1 MRKADTDLHERRRGE
16 ILAAAEAC
24 FVAKGFHQTS
34 MQDIARAS
42 GLSMGLLYRYFD
54 SKSAIIRAFSAL
66 DRDRMIAG
74 IAALKEAP
82 AFVAGLARLLGQE
95 LEAMRDPDEF
105 RLTTEVLSESTRDE
119 VLRESFAA
127 KELLLSTALSEAIAQ
142 QQSNGRIASDLTPD
156 QAANLVL
163 SMVDGLSLRAFI
175 DRRLG
180 KRALETLL
188 LQSLSRL
195 LGPAPPAPTRR

>member
-16 ILAAAEAC
+16 ILSAAETC

-34 MQDIARAS
+34 MQDIASAS

-74 IAALKEAP
+74 VTALANAAD
-82 AFVAGLARLLGQE
+82 FIAGLAKLLKQE
-95 LEAMRDPDEF
+95 LETMRNVDEF

-119 VLRESFAA
+119 ILRESFAA
-127 KELLLSTALSEAIAQ
+127 KELMLSAALSSAIAQ
-142 QQSNGRIASDLTPD
+142 QQSAGRIARDLPPD

-163 SMVDGLSLRAFI
+163 AMVDGLSLRAFI

-180 KRALETLL
+180 KRALDALL
-188 LQSLSRL
+188 QQSLSRL
-195 LGPAPPAPTRR
+195 LTPS

>member
-1 MRKADTDLHERRRGE
+1 MRKADTDLHERRRSE
-16 ILAAAEAC
+16 ILSAAETC

-34 MQDIARAS
+34 MQDIASAS

-74 IAALKEAP
+74 VAALAD
-82 AFVAGLARLLGQE
+82 AADFVAGLTKLMKQE
-95 LEAMRDPDEF
+95 LGTMRNLDEF

-119 VLRESFAA
+119 ILRESFAA
-127 KELLLSTALSEAIAQ
+127 KELMLSAVLSSAIAQ
-142 QQSNGRIASDLTPD
+142 QQLAGRVARDLPPD

-163 SMVDGLSLRAFI
+163 AMVDGLSLRAFI

-180 KRALETLL
+180 KRALDALL
-188 LQSLSRL
+188 QQSLSRL
-195 LGPAPPAPTRR
+195 LTPS

>member
-1 MRKADTDLHERRRGE
+1 MRKADADLHERRRGE

-74 IAALKEAP
+74 IAALKASP
-82 AFVAGLARLLGQE
+82 TFVAGLARLLGQE
-95 LEAMRDPDEF
+95 LEAMRDDDEF

-127 KELLLSTALSEAIAQ
+127 KELLLSAALSEAIAQ
-142 QQSNGRIASDLTPD
+142 QQSSGRIARDLTPD

-180 KRALETLL
+180 KRALEELL

-195 LGPAPPAPTRR
+195 LRTSPPTPGRR

>member
-1 MRKADTDLHERRRGE
+1 MRKVDTDLHERRRGE
-16 ILAAAEAC
+16 ILAAAETC

-34 MQDIARAS
+34 MQDIASAS

-74 IAALKEAP
+74 VTALADAP
-82 AFVAGLARLLGQE
+82 DFIAGLTKLLKQE
-95 LEAMRDPDEF
+95 LEAMRNVDEF

-119 VLRESFAA
+119 VLRLSFAA
-127 KELLLSTALSEAIAQ
+127 KELMLTATLSNAIAR
-142 QQSNGRIASDLTPD
+142 QQSAGRIARDLAPD

-180 KRALETLL
+180 KRALDALL
-188 LQSLSRL
+188 VQSLSRL
-195 LGPAPPAPTRR
+195 LASR

>member
-24 FVAKGFHQTS
+24 FIARGFHQTS
-34 MQDIARAS
+34 MQDIASAS

-74 IAALKEAP
+74 IAALKTSP
-82 AFVAGLARLLGQE
+82 TFVAGLARLLGQE
-95 LEAMRDPDEF
+95 LEAMRDDDAF

-127 KELLLSTALSEAIAQ
+127 KELLLSAALSEAIAQ
-142 QQSNGRIASDLTPD
+142 QQSSGRIASGLTPD

-180 KRALETLL
+180 KRALEELL

-195 LGPAPPAPTRR
+195 LGTPPPAPSRR

>member
-195 LGPAPPAPTRR
+195 LGPAPPASTRR

>member
-16 ILAAAEAC
+16 ILSAAEAC

-34 MQDIARAS
+34 MQDIASAS

-74 IAALKEAP
+74 ITALADAAD
-82 AFVAGLARLLGQE
+82 FIAGLAKLLKQE
-95 LEAMRDPDEF
+95 LETMRNVDEF

-119 VLRESFAA
+119 ILRESFAA
-127 KELLLSTALSEAIAQ
+127 KELMLSAALSSAIAQ
-142 QQSNGRIASDLTPD
+142 QQSAGRIARDLPPD

-163 SMVDGLSLRAFI
+163 AMVDGLSLRAFI

-180 KRALETLL
+180 KRALDALL
-188 LQSLSRL
+188 QQSLSRL
-195 LGPAPPAPTRR
+195 LTPS

>member
-1 MRKADTDLHERRRGE
+1 MRKADTDLHERRRDE
-16 ILAAAEAC
+16 ILAAAETC

-34 MQDIARAS
+34 MQDIASAS

-74 IAALKEAP
+74 VTALADAAD
-82 AFVAGLARLLGQE
+82 FIAGLAKLLKQE
-95 LEAMRDPDEF
+95 LETMRNVDEF

-119 VLRESFAA
+119 ILRESFAA
-127 KELLLSTALSEAIAQ
+127 KELMLSAALSSAIAQ
-142 QQSNGRIASDLTPD
+142 QQSAGRIARDLPPD

-163 SMVDGLSLRAFI
+163 AMVDGLSLRAFI

-180 KRALETLL
+180 KRALDALL
-188 LQSLSRL
+188 QQSLSRL
-195 LGPAPPAPTRR
+195 LTPS

>member
-16 ILAAAEAC
+16 ILSAAETC

-34 MQDIARAS
+34 MQDIASAS

-74 IAALKEAP
+74 VTALAD
-82 AFVAGLARLLGQE
+82 ATDFIAGLAKLLKQE
-95 LEAMRDPDEF
+95 LETMRNVDEF

-119 VLRESFAA
+119 ILRESFAA
-127 KELLLSTALSEAIAQ
+127 KELMLSAALSGAIAQ
-142 QQSNGRIASDLTPD
+142 QQSAGRIARDLPPD

-163 SMVDGLSLRAFI
+163 AMVDGLSLRAFI

-180 KRALETLL
+180 KRALDALL
-188 LQSLSRL
+188 QQSLSRL
-195 LGPAPPAPTRR
+195 LTPS

>member
-16 ILAAAEAC
+16 ILSAAETC

-34 MQDIARAS
+34 MQDIASAS

-54 SKSAIIRAFSAL
+54 NKSAIIRAFSAL

-74 IAALKEAP
+74 VTALADAAD
-82 AFVAGLARLLGQE
+82 FIAGLAKLLKQE
-95 LEAMRDPDEF
+95 LETMRNVDEF

-119 VLRESFAA
+119 ILRESFAA
-127 KELLLSTALSEAIAQ
+127 KELMLSAALSSAIAQ
-142 QQSNGRIASDLTPD
+142 QQSAGRIARDLPPD

-163 SMVDGLSLRAFI
+163 AMVDGLSLRAFI

-180 KRALETLL
+180 KRALDALL
-188 LQSLSRL
+188 QQSLSRL
-195 LGPAPPAPTRR
+195 LTPS

>member
-1 MRKADTDLHERRRGE
+1 MRKADADLHERRRGE
-16 ILAAAEAC
+16 ILAAAQGC

-74 IAALKEAP
+74 IAALRDAP
-82 AFVAGLARLLGQE
+82 DFIAGLTRLLGQE
-95 LEAMRDPDEF
+95 LETMRDAEEF

-119 VLRESFAA
+119 ILRESFAA
-127 KELLLSTALSEAIAQ
+127 KELQLSAALSDAIAKQ
-142 QQSNGRIASDLTPD
+142 QARGAVARRLTPE
-156 QAANLVL
+156 QTSNLVL

-188 LQSLSRL
+188 QESLSSL
-195 LGPAPPAPTRR
+195 LGPESSARARR